1 MQISCFFIQLSI
13 PIIEFFLLL
22 TGLERDKLKMKI
34 ITTHN
39 LIFAFLLLPVLVSG
53 QKDYQAGYIITNKND
68 TLTGKVKDRK
78 SPPFGK
84 LYKKIRFKKNRLTKR
99 KYGTHQI
106 IAYRQGDN
114 QFESLWINV
123 SHNIFN
129 ENYTSIPER
138 GEKSFMK
145 VIVKGYLTYYHWEFQ
160 DFESDYIDE
169 ISLYKRANETYFARV
184 TQGIFGLKKKR
195 LVEYFQDCPEL
206 IYKIENE
213 EIWDPVEIAIFYNN
227 WKGNNH

>member
-1 MQISCFFIQLSI
+1 
-13 PIIEFFLLL
+13 
-22 TGLERDKLKMKI
+22 MKI
-34 ITTHN
+34 ITTLN
-39 LIFAFLLLPVLVSG
+39 LIFTFLILPVFVSG

-68 TLTGKVKDRK
+68 TLIGKVKDRK

-99 KYGTHQI
+99 KYGPHQI

-129 ENYTSIPER
+129 ENYTSFPEL

-169 ISLYKRANETYFARV
+169 ISLYKRANETSLARV

-195 LVEYFQDCPEL
+195 LAAYFEDYPVL
-206 IYKIENE
+206 INKIETGE
-213 EIWDPVEIAIFYNN
+213 LRDPVEIAIFYNN
-227 WKGNNH
+227 WKEYNP